1 MFCVFFL
8 NIKTTMRKILK
19 STLIPII
26 ALSSVYYYYNN
37 NNNIQ
42 LENGFNVLSYKRF
55 IGIGDTK
62 HSSI

>member
-1 MFCVFFL
+1 
-8 NIKTTMRKILK
+8 MRKILK

-62 HSSI
+62 HFSI

>member
-1 MFCVFFL
+1 
-8 NIKTTMRKILK
+8 MRKILK

-26 ALSSVYYYYNN
+26 ALSSVYYYYNNNNN